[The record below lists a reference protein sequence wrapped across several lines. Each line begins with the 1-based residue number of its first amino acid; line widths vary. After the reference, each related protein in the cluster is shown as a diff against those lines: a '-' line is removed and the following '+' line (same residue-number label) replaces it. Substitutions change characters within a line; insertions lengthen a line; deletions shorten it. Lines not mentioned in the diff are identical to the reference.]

1 MSVGTGAAGAEA
13 GHAVDQFGLG
23 VYAAATLRPRLVMRC
38 GTSGRECVSVMVCL
52 WHERNEKKTGTN

>member
-23 VYAAATLRPRLVMRC
+23 VYAAATPSAR
-38 GTSGRECVSVMVCL
+38 G
-52 WHERNEKKTGTN
+52 W